1 MCVRHAWTHHSQA
14 SANERQ
20 RGRMRAAQAESE
32 GLRQM
37 VRSVGLKRYRINYA
51 DVFLRQ
57 LINQEEGGKERGG
70 QEQSAVS
77 SLPPFHFHPALSL
90 RPDRSRRPS
99 SRPRPPPTSP
109 LSRNQPDRSPRTLC
123 AGADT
128 QQEPPPPLIQRV
140 LLTSHPLMIK
150 THSRTE
156 HFAIWPPQCEIRK
169 PPTRT
174 E

>member
-1 MCVRHAWTHHSQA
+1 MLGYITHVG
-14 SANERQ
+14 RQ
-20 RGRMRAAQAESE
+20 KGRMRGAQAESE

-37 VRSVGLKRYRINYA
+37 VRSVGLKRHRINYA

-77 SLPPFHFHPALSL
+77 SLPPFHFHPALFL

-109 LSRNQPDRSPRTLC
+109 LSSSRPDRSPRTLC

-128 QQEPPPPLIQRV
+128 QLEPPTPYPACL
-140 LLTSHPLMIK
+140 SHLAP
-150 THSRTE
+150 THDQNTLPNRTLCNM
-156 HFAIWPPQCEIRK
+156 AASA
-169 PPTRT
+169 
-174 E
+174 